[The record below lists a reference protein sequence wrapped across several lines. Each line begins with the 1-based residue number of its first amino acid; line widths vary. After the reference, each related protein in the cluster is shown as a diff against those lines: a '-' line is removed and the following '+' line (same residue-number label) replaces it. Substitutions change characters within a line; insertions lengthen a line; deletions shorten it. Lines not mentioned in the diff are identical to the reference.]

1 MNDNGIHIFIKKNI
15 PNSFFRSTENY
26 VESWTIGG
34 TKKKGVTR
42 NVGAPLRGIW
52 LRKYCLS
59 ASFHHLGT
67 VVVEYPIVVSV

>member
-26 VESWTIGG
+26 VESWTVGG

-42 NVGAPLRGIW
+42 NVGAPLSVQIQN
-52 LRKYCLS
+52 
-59 ASFHHLGT
+59 ASTKEGKDSFVYT
-67 VVVEYPIVVSV
+67 NSI

>member
-42 NVGAPLRGIW
+42 NVGAPLTTDETIR
-52 LRKYCLS
+52 
-59 ASFHHLGT
+59 
-67 VVVEYPIVVSV
+67 